1 MVLVRFVRWG
11 GGRDES
17 AAMMVDVV
25 SSIEKF
31 NWLGVLV
38 FYL

>member
-1 MVLVRFVRWG
+1 MVFVRFVRWG

-25 SSIEKF
+25 SSIWMNE
-31 NWLGVLV
+31 LV
-38 FYL
+38 WRFGF